1 MAKQTITITLYK
13 DELLY
18 DIENKAWLTGRSR
31 EDSNNFAAVSKMQ
44 AGDETADRNQM
55 LRCIGNAV
63 ASLRH
68 QLAEWL
74 SDALS
79 TSAIDTLITDSAA
92 YTIVMQMPMNYNTSE
107 NATLAAA
114 MHQYVVNTSLA
125 EWFNMTAKDEV
136 TDYFTL
142 AAANLQQVR
151 EASLKRVRPTR
162 PTPTI
167 GMTHD

>member
-1 MAKQTITITLYK
+1 MAKKTITITLNK

-31 EDSNNFAAVSKMQ
+31 EDGTNAAAVSKMQ

-55 LRCIGNAV
+55 YRCIGNAI
-63 ASLRH
+63 ATLRG

-74 SDALS
+74 PDNDIIS
-79 TSAIDTLITDSAA
+79 TVDTLDSNYSSYIFELALPA
-92 YTIVMQMPMNYNTSE
+92 NYNTAANS
-107 NATLAAA
+107 TMTAA
-114 MHQYVVNTSLA
+114 MHQYVVNSALA
-125 EWFNMTAKDEV
+125 EWYNMTAKEEA

-142 AAANLQQVR
+142 AAANLQQLK
-151 EASLKRVRPTR
+151 EAIYKRVRPTR

-167 GMTHD
+167 GMSHD